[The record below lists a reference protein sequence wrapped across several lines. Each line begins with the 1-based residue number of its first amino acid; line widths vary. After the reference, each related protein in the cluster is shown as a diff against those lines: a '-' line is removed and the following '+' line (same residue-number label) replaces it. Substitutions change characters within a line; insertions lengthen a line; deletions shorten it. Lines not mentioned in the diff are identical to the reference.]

1 MRCLYQKDERA
12 LPGNLQ
18 NRKYSFFLSYSPQN
32 VVSLT
37 TSPFLSSLSLS
48 LSLSICVFRSV
59 NLEMAVRRVGGWR
72 EIAASLRGRE
82 PRSRGTS
89 TFGRHYQAEQ

>member
-37 TSPFLSSLSLS
+37 TAPLPSSFLSQKKKTV
-48 LSLSICVFRSV
+48 CRDVFC
-59 NLEMAVRRVGGWR
+59 AVR
-72 EIAASLRGRE
+72 
-82 PRSRGTS
+82 
-89 TFGRHYQAEQ
+89 AEMLYAGQV